1 LLLLDL
7 LDAFAAEILKIS
19 ETPIVFNVAN
29 HSGKILL
36 LLLVLWRSNCLIH
49 HVNIIMWLCTRRY
62 VLKVIKLKHPIGAA
76 TSSFPYDQR
85 LIVTVSYLR
94 AADHMMRGLLHKPPT
109 KLLGTIFMGT

>member
-76 TSSFPYDQR
+76 TSTRSLPYDQR
-85 LIVTVSYLR
+85 LIVTVSNLR
-94 AADHMMRGLLHKPPT
+94 APNHMVR
-109 KLLGTIFMGT
+109 